1 MYECFISTFY
11 RFKCCWV
18 SQRGNAQRHSWTGT
32 LWSLSII
39 SAMHISMIHAS
50 MQWYTLYL
58 WRKVS
63 NKTFQSFLNNIWIKS
78 AFKTDIFF
86 SFHLDFQPSLKK
98 SLESAL
104 NPWVGKCL
112 ATFFLFSFATLTLL
126 FSQVFP
132 NQNFASRQTHMSFN
146 MGYTCLIWKTQ
157 ICTFFLSFIKGCF

>member
-1 MYECFISTFY
+1 MLLGLPTRKRPTSFLDRHPLVSEHYIS
-11 RFKCCWV
+11 
-18 SQRGNAQRHSWTGT
+18 NA
-32 LWSLSII
+32 
-39 SAMHISMIHAS
+39 HICDTCINAMIHVVPV
-50 MQWYTLYL
+50 T
-58 WRKVS
+58 
-63 NKTFQSFLNNIWIKS
+63 QSVKQNFLNNIWIKS

-112 ATFFLFSFATLTLL
+112 ATFFLFGLCDSYFA